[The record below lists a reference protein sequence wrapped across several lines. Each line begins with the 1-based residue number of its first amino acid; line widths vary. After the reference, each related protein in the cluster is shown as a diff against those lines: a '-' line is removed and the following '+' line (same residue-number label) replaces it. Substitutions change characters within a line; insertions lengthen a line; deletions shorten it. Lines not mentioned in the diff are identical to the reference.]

1 MTARRPRTPIF
12 FLQGQLEPPSY
23 RIHHIPQVC
32 GTYGKNGAREGFQ
45 QWFRGEAERQRKP
58 VGSVKP
64 DDLKRAV
71 WPEVTLKPGVNTI
84 TATASIGGKT
94 YTDSCKWTLNPAGG
108 DGKKDSER
116 YQDPSLKKYK

>member
-1 MTARRPRTPIF
+1 MPGGTLGIDAQAAFQFTVVGEQDKPFRKKVETP
-12 FLQGQLEPPSY
+12 GG
-23 RIHHIPQVC
+23 V
-32 GTYGKNGAREGFQ
+32 KA
-45 QWFRGEAERQRKP
+45 A

-94 YTDSCKWTLNPAGG
+94 VSYTHLDVYKRQGRTCPVFPVFIFILYANR
-108 DGKKDSER
+108 ER
-116 YQDPSLKKYK
+116 MTWR